1 MARRRV
7 REMKIVVGI
16 DGSDNGAA
24 ALRWAIAEARAHH
37 AELHAVHAYETPF
50 HLVGM
55 GEPTPITVDADAVK
69 EAAKA
74 LLNDVVDTVAGGDT
88 GVVIHRELGEGPPAS
103 VLRQA
108 AGDADLLVVG
118 TRGRGGF
125 TELLLGSVSSQVT
138 HHAPCPVVVVPV
150 PST

>member
-1 MARRRV
+1 
-7 REMKIVVGI
+7 MKIVVGI
-16 DGSDNGAA
+16 DGSANGAA
-24 ALRWAIAEARAHH
+24 ALQWAVAEARAHN
-37 AELHAVHAYETPF
+37 AELYAVHAFETPF

-55 GEPTPITVDADAVK
+55 GEPTPVTVDTDAVK
-69 EAAKA
+69 EAAAA
-74 LLNDVVDTVAGGDT
+74 LLNEVVDSVAGGDA

-103 VLRQA
+103 VLREA
-108 AGDADLLVVG
+108 AQGADLLVVG

-150 PST
+150 RQS